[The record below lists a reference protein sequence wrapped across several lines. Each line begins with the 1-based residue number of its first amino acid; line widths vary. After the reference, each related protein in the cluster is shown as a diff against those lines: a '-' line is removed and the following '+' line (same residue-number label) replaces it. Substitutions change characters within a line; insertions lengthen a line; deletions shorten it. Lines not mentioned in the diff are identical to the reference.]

1 MSGDLRAKKNI
12 RKELSKSTSAGLN
25 KRNRAK
31 GVSQFQHDSPGVYEV
46 SHESDDLD
54 QAEDVFPNKKSNSET
69 EDEEDRAV
77 KVKVNT
83 AAYYHFKLSD
93 FLTLR
98 IFRNVFEMR

>member
-69 EDEEDRAV
+69 EDEEDRAA

-83 AAYYHFKLSD
+83 SAYYYFKLSD
-93 FLTLR
+93 F
-98 IFRNVFEMR
+98 NVVFE

>member
-69 EDEEDRAV
+69 EDEEDRAA

-83 AAYYHFKLSD
+83 SAYYYFKLND
-93 FLTLR
+93 FLTL
-98 IFRNVFEMR
+98 

>member
-31 GVSQFQHDSPGVYEV
+31 GVSQFQHDSPGVHEV

-54 QAEDVFPNKKSNSET
+54 HAEDVFLNKKSNSET

-83 AAYYHFKLSD
+83 AAYYYFKLRD
-93 FLTLR
+93 FL
-98 IFRNVFEMR
+98 N